1 MSLIEISYT
10 NYLDSIQKIY
20 KKILVV
26 NMLPNDATFKTIIKR
41 ISAPRL
47 SPFTPHNGSNCIYAI
62 TNPNNKSELLE
73 LEHIGLLFN
82 FLV

>member
-26 NMLPNDATFKTIIKR
+26 NMLPNDDTFKTIIKR

-47 SPFTPHNGSNCIYAI
+47 SPYTP
-62 TNPNNKSELLE
+62 
-73 LEHIGLLFN
+73 
-82 FLV
+82 